1 MPSRF
6 FPDSLAPFMVTASP
20 AVRFTVE
27 QYDRMI
33 DAGVFARPLIVADSP
48 GDLGPPEEPPRIEL
62 IDGEV
67 VMMSPIGPR
76 HEEVVDRL
84 NEWSAEARLRG
95 VARVRVQQSLGI
107 PAKQSVPQPDLAWVR
122 PRNYT
127 VERPNASDALLVIE
141 VSESS
146 LAHDLGAKA
155 TLYAAGGVPEYWV
168 VDVAAEAVHVFR
180 RPAARGYAEHRVA
193 PRGERLAPLARPE
206 AALSVESLFVSEP
219 SR

>member
-1 MPSRF
+1 M
-6 FPDSLAPFMVTASP
+6 ATASP
-20 AVRFTVE
+20 TVRFTVE

-48 GDLGPPEEPPRIEL
+48 GDRWPPEEPPRIEL
-62 IDGEV
+62 IDGAI

-84 NEWSAEARLRG
+84 NEWSTEARLRG

-107 PAKQSVPQPDLAWVR
+107 SARRSVPQPDLAWVL

-127 VERPNASDALLVIE
+127 AERPNASDALLVIE

-168 VDVAAEAVHVFR
+168 VDVAAEVVHVFR

-193 PRGERLAPLARPE
+193 SRGERLAPLARPE